1 MVAVNDYVRTDE
13 DSDTPAAVHAKRNDE
28 SVTEWRLRSCE
39 ALMKAILKEN
49 KELRELV
56 IKISERVSM
65 HDMRVNAID
74 ATLSKCTWVALLA
87 MAGALGNMILNLIPH
102 TQGHS

>member
-1 MVAVNDYVRTDE
+1 MHSDG
-13 DSDTPAAVHAKRNDE
+13 DSETPEAIHAKRNDE

-39 ALMKAILKEN
+39 ALMKSLLKEN

-87 MAGALGNMILNLIPH
+87 MAGALGNMILNLLPH
-102 TQGHS
+102 TGHA